1 MLQFFCFLLI
11 IVVAEIAAGVWAYSN
26 RDGLEKYVESSVR
39 STVQD
44 EYGTVDTRTQTFDA
58 IQKGVCISFFLI
70 TLLLL
75 KQLEFEFVDPF
86 GSKSLMFQCYL
97 YSGCCVVYVKCILC
111 QKRPQ
116 EHKA

>member
-26 RDGLEKYVESSVR
+26 RYGLEKYVESSVR

-44 EYGTVDTRTQTFDA
+44 EYGVVDTRTQTFDA
-58 IQKGVCISFFLI
+58 IQKGVRVSFLLI

-75 KQLEFEFVDPF
+75 QQLEFQSVDP
-86 GSKSLMFQCYL
+86 SKMTAS
-97 YSGCCVVYVKCILC
+97 VV
-111 QKRPQ
+111 
-116 EHKA
+116 